1 MLSFLIFI
9 SILARTI
16 VVILYGDTI
25 IYNEWD
31 ILLNN
36 LINFQTYSF
45 YSFGNELV
53 PSLYMPPLYPFLL
66 YFLKIITF
74 NKIDLLF
81 MIFFAQILLSTFSVY
96 IFYQINNNF
105 FSNKISLINTFIF
118 SFFPLNLYSVG
129 QTSSITLQIFLSL
142 LFIKYFFLIFK
153 NQSNK
158 NIVIFSIASG
168 LLLLTRGEF
177 LLILGISL
185 IYILIFKKLNFSH
198 LIKILLVLSI
208 IVSPYLIRNYLHFN
222 EVVLVKSKG
231 YNLWKGN
238 NPQANV
244 EGFFYESEKLKPK
257 LDALK
262 KDKYYEIN
270 RDNLFLSEA
279 LNNIYKNPDIYT
291 KLFFKK
297 IFSFYFIDLNS
308 SYPNYYHYLNIVPAF
323 LISLLSFLG
332 IVFFL
337 KKKRPLNQ
345 IT

>member
-1 MLSFLIFI
+1 
-9 SILARTI
+9 
-16 VVILYGDTI
+16 
-25 IYNEWD
+25 
-31 ILLNN
+31 
-36 LINFQTYSF
+36 
-45 YSFGNELV
+45 
-53 PSLYMPPLYPFLL
+53 
-66 YFLKIITF
+66 
-74 NKIDLLF
+74 

-337 KKKRPLNQ
+337 KKKKTFESNYLILYLFSNLAIYSIFFILPRSKLVILPIQ
-345 IT
+345 IMLASFMVVYFYKKFILAKKNK